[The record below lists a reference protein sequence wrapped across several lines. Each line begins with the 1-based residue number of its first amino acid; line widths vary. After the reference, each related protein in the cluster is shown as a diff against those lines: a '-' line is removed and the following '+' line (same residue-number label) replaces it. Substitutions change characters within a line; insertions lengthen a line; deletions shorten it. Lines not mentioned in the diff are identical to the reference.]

1 MMVRQ
6 THHELKP
13 KARVRF
19 APSPTG
25 WLHIGGARTALFN
38 WLFARSLG
46 GDFILRIEDTDKERS
61 KPEFEEDIKTGLT
74 WLGLNWDEFY
84 RQSERIGEYR
94 RHLEDLLRQGWLY
107 YCFCTKEELEAERQV
122 MMAEGLAPKY
132 SGRCRSLSKEESER
146 RLARGEASVLR
157 FKVAET
163 KLTFKDLIRGNI
175 SFNTSLIGD
184 IIVARSLDEPLYN
197 FAVVVDDA
205 LMRITHVIRG
215 EEHISNTPRQIL
227 LAKAIGAEPPQFA
240 HLPIILN
247 PDRSKMSKR
256 FSDTA
261 LKDYIAAGYLK
272 EAMVNFL
279 TYLGWHPKEDKDV
292 MTIEEIIKEFDLKR
306 VQKAGAIFSVD
317 KLGWLNTHY
326 LKELPVEE
334 FIRLAQPFLPGTWQL
349 NPAMIKAIRGRLEKL
364 ADLKELV
371 NFYFELPD
379 YQPELLKWQNMTLEQ
394 VAENLEKAS
403 VLIADLSKDKFEE
416 KTLEDYFL
424 ERLKGENRGEILWP
438 LRVALSGKAASPGP
452 FEILA
457 ALGKEES
464 LRRVE
469 KALSKA
475 KISQ

>member
-1 MMVRQ
+1 M
-6 THHELKP
+6 TDKP
-13 KARVRF
+13 KVRVRF

-25 WLHIGGARTALFN
+25 WLHVGGARTALFN
-38 WLFARSLG
+38 WLFARAEK

-61 KPEFEEDIKTGLT
+61 KHEFEEDIKTGLE

-94 RHLEDLLRQGWLY
+94 RYLEDLLRQGWLY
-107 YCFCTKEELEAERQV
+107 YCFCTKEELEAERQA

-132 SGRCRSLSKEESER
+132 SGRCRALSKEETEK
-146 RLARGEASVLR
+146 RLAQGEVSVLR

-163 KLTFKDLIRGNI
+163 RLTFKDLIRGNI
-175 SFNTSLIGD
+175 SFDTSLIGD

-197 FAVVVDDA
+197 FAVTVDDA

-227 LAKAIGAEPPQFA
+227 LAKAMGTEPPQFA
-240 HLPIILN
+240 HLPLILN

-261 LKDYIAAGYLK
+261 LRDYIRAGYIK
-272 EAMVNFL
+272 EAIVNFL
-279 TYLGWHPKEDKDV
+279 TYLGWHPKEDKDAMSV
-292 MTIEEIIKEFDLKR
+292 EELIKEFDLKR

-317 KLGWLNTHY
+317 KLGWLNAHY
-326 LKELPVEE
+326 LKQMPPDV
-334 FIRLAQPFLPGTWQL
+334 FMKLAQPFLPENWKL
-349 NPAMIKAIRGRLEKL
+349 NEAMVRAVRGRVEKL
-364 ADLKELV
+364 GDLKELV
-371 NFYFELPD
+371 NFYFELPP
-379 YQPELLKWQNMTLEQ
+379 YEVKLLKWQDMTFEQ

-403 VLIADLSKDKFEE
+403 VLIADLDEAKFEE
-416 KTLEDYFL
+416 KVLEDYFF
-424 ERLKGENRGEILWP
+424 ERIGRENKGEMLWP

-475 KISQ
+475 KIKSNP